1 MLTTSVAIVVLWGRT
16 VHCNGGATIARLES
30 EGKTWWPHTCC
41 TMLVRSDMNV
51 AKVQAFVGHAAN
63 CAVVEPVNE
72 ALEVATPAPVP
83 CAQQKVTQATLCV
96 DCSHR
101 RSNHCTGEPRL
112 HTPEGSGAGFYC
124 TTEHCDGQ
132 VLDQQGKCVACPCLA
147 FRATASAPIKQK
159 FPRADDYTPCG
170 HCGHWKSHHCRVRKP
185 SNAKNPKSRDWFGF
199 QDADGKIAMCQH
211 TLPGA
216 EEYCCTSTSC
226 AESTDGEHFCGCQ
239 KFLNPLER
247 PRAAKPK
254 APRSAGA
261 QPWRKCRLNFFNLET
276 LL

>member
-1 MLTTSVAIVVLWGRT
+1 VLTTSVAIVVLWGRT

-101 RSNHCTGEPRL
+101 RSFTLWPTLIDWSYTHQSEAYLVDGHLTIRRL
-112 HTPEGSGAGFYC
+112 KGSKVTVHQLVPHKGQPLLDEVKAVKLWLAERPTDCGDAVFPSNKGGCMSATQFYRIYRAIAEEAGFI
-124 TTEHCDGQ
+124 
-132 VLDQQGKCVACPCLA
+132 
-147 FRATASAPIKQK
+147 R
-159 FPRADDYTPCG
+159 
-170 HCGHWKSHHCRVRKP
+170 
-185 SNAKNPKSRDWFGF
+185 
-199 QDADGKIAMCQH
+199 IA
-211 TLPGA
+211 
-216 EEYCCTSTSC
+216 
-226 AESTDGEHFCGCQ
+226 
-239 KFLNPLER
+239 
-247 PRAAKPK
+247 
-254 APRSAGA
+254 
-261 QPWRKCRLNFFNLET
+261 
-276 LL
+276 